1 MSKLLRT
8 AALFIPVLW
17 FASTGRAFQS
27 ESEATRVAIAP
38 RVRITV
44 NSNTEESPNSHLR
57 VDASL
62 VLVPAHVTTP
72 YGTPVTNLNRE
83 NFRVFED
90 SIEQTITYFAK
101 EDAPLSVG
109 LLFDSSRSMLDKR
122 PRALQAAAAFF
133 KTANAN
139 DEFFLIEFDERPRLS
154 VPFAEDSEQLYR
166 HLVHSKPYGRTSLF
180 DAVHLALAQMKKA
193 RNQRKVIVILSD
205 GGDNRSH
212 TTFGQIK
219 SELVESDVQLYAM
232 GIFDPM
238 DSKDSKTRAAE
249 ELRGPQV
256 LDDLAWESGGKHF
269 RIDNID
275 DLPAI
280 SERIGNELRNEY
292 MLGYSPS
299 NESRDGRYRRIKLN
313 LATEEVQPLPLRT
326 YYRQGY
332 YAPAQ

>member
-1 MSKLLRT
+1 MSKFFRAAAVLLT
-8 AALFIPVLW
+8 VLW
-17 FASTGRAFQS
+17 FSSTGRAFQS
-27 ESEATRVAIAP
+27 ESGESRVSIAP
-38 RVRITV
+38 RLRIAV
-44 NSNTEESPNSHLR
+44 NTIPESNPDSHLR
-57 VDASL
+57 VDASM
-62 VLVPAHVTTP
+62 VLVPAHVTTS
-72 YGTPVTNLNRE
+72 YGTPVTNLNRQD
-83 NFRVFED
+83 FRVFED
-90 SIEQTITYFAK
+90 SVEQTITYFAK
-101 EDAPLSVG
+101 DDAPLSVG

-122 PRALQAAAAFF
+122 PRAIQAAAAFF
-133 KTANAN
+133 KTANAK

-154 VPFAEDSEQLYR
+154 VPFTEDSDQLYQ
-166 HLVHSKPYGRTSLF
+166 HIVHTRPYGRTSLF
-180 DAVHLALAQMKKA
+180 DAVHLALGQMKKA
-193 RNQRKVIVILSD
+193 RNQRKAIVILSD

-212 TTFGQIK
+212 ATFGQIK

-232 GIFDPM
+232 GVFDHA
-238 DSKDSKTRAAE
+238 DSKTHAAE

-256 LDDLAWESGGKHF
+256 LDDLALESGGKHF

-292 MLGYSPS
+292 LLGYSPT

-313 LATEEVQPLPLRT
+313 LAMEDPQPSPLRT

>member
-1 MSKLLRT
+1 MP
-8 AALFIPVLW
+8 FLW
-17 FASTGRAFQS
+17 VSTWVSTGRAFQS
-27 ESEATRVAIAP
+27 ESGEARVSIAP
-38 RVRITV
+38 RVRIV
-44 NSNTEESPNSHLR
+44 LNGNTEERPNSHLR

-72 YGTPVTNLNRE
+72 YGTPVTNLSRE

-122 PRALQAAAAFF
+122 PRAIQAAAAFF
-133 KTANAN
+133 KTANTK
-139 DEFFLIEFDERPRLS
+139 DEFFLVEFDERPRLS
-154 VPFAEDSEQLYR
+154 VPFTEDSDLLYR
-166 HLVHSKPYGRTSLF
+166 QIVHTRPFGRTSLF

-193 RNQRKVIVILSD
+193 HNQRKAIVILSD
-205 GGDNRSH
+205 GGDNRSR

-219 SELVESDVQLYAM
+219 NELIESDVQLYAM
-232 GIFDPM
+232 GIFNSA
-238 DSKDSKTRAAE
+238 DSKDAKTRAAE
-249 ELRGPQV
+249 EVRGPQV
-256 LDDLAWESGGKHF
+256 LDDLALESGGKHY
-269 RIDNID
+269 RIDNVD

-292 MLGYSPS
+292 LLGYSPS

-313 LATEEVQPLPLRT
+313 LATEEAQPSALRT